1 MEENKQSVEKGYI
14 YLRNHEAYDK
24 YDLCKIGKT
33 ENIPERDT
41 TYVTGEVM
49 RGKFTIVFEVPHKQM
64 NIIERHLNMKFADL
78 NKRFDGG
85 IEFYNKKIIELIEP
99 YLIELNIKYKKL
111 TEDEIDKL
119 IRINR
124 IKKSFTSRIKR
135 KLIHSLKNIN
145 IEENKPDNKHI
156 WKERNYQI
164 NIINYGMEKLLSENK
179 IYIEL
184 PTGGG
189 KSYIVYNL
197 LELLKSEVIIIVS
210 PRKIVNSQNIS
221 SKYLQILTDKYV
233 TFNYSLDEN
242 FELFLQSR
250 NKKLIT
256 CCTQSINKIYE
267 TIKSCEIRNISI
279 WFDEAH
285 WGVEEWVDKLID
297 DEIKSFWLLN
307 NEYISY
313 RIFTSASPDKNKIS
327 ENERIFGQ
335 LYSPIKVKELID
347 LKWLCPLKP
356 FVYSENKS
364 NIDNIKYITEEFNDK
379 KRKYGFSFHNKQKN
393 AFNLFYKHYLLYK
406 NGEISIKPFLLV
418 GYNFNIE
425 IEPKLKEIELDY
437 DYRNIKVFEDRKTI
451 YKIGYVVAMYTMG
464 YDFNKL
470 DFMIISDPKLSIQDI
485 IQSIGRG
492 IRPDELGGNGSNKE
506 KNLVLLLPVYV
517 DDDDDNKY
525 TRIIEVI
532 KYLFYDIKISIE
544 DIVFQNRYTTP
555 RDEEKSS
562 GSEEYLGVENIK
574 SVLLNLLENENKRIS
589 LGITYENAKKIIY
602 ENNITSKEA
611 YYKLCERDNRL
622 INEPEILFKKQFT
635 DWMDYLSID
644 KRKFYNLETCKKKVS
659 EYLIK
664 NPELK
669 KNYLNP
675 SLISSELCKTDNL
688 FPPEGLWLDCYN
700 AKKLN
705 EIIIINKKKK
715 MNIKL

>member
-14 YLRNHEAYDK
+14 YVRNHEAYDK

-124 IKKSFTSRIKR
+124 INRIKKSFTSRIKR

-145 IEENKPDNKHI
+145 IEENKTENKHI
-156 WKERNYQI
+156 WKERNYQT

-233 TFNYSLDEN
+233 TFNYSLGGN
-242 FELFLQSR
+242 FECFLQSR

-492 IRPDELGGNGSNKE
+492 IRPDELGENGSNKE

-532 KYLFYDIKISIE
+532 KYLLYDIKISIE

-622 INEPEILFKKQFT
+622 TNEPEILFKKQFT
-635 DWMDYLSID
+635 NWIEYLSIERAYYD
-644 KRKFYNLETCKKKVS
+644 LKTCKNKVG
-659 EYLIK
+659 EYLSNETYIDFEFTNITK
-664 NPELK
+664 SLK
-669 KNYLNP
+669 IL
-675 SLISSELCKTDNL
+675 DNM
-688 FPPEGLWLDCYN
+688 FPPYDLWCEYYDINDLT
-700 AKKLN
+700 
-705 EIIIINKKKK
+705 EIIKQNK
-715 MNIKL
+715 NEELVEF